1 MQTIYIDVKDQYVS
15 NILTMLKGVKDVMI
29 DKIRI
34 DTPNSPEASA
44 TSEELMELQSSSM
57 QKTWDNADDKAW
69 DEL

>member
-15 NILTMLKGVKDVMI
+15 NVLTMLKGMKDVMI

-34 DTPNSPEASA
+34 DTPNSPEVSG
-44 TSEELMELQSSSM
+44 TSEELMKLQSSTM
-57 QKTWDNADDKAW
+57 QKTWDNTDDKAW